1 MTRPWLIVTGDFSR
15 TGGMD
20 RANLALAERLAE
32 RDIPVHL
39 VCHAADERL
48 VEHPLVTLHQVARP
62 AGMHFPAS
70 FLLSRTARAVAGRFR
85 DAVVVA
91 NGGNLSWAGLNWIHY
106 LHAAW
111 DGPVQGL
118 GLRSWKQR
126 IERRI
131 ERRREAQAISQA
143 QVVICNSRLTAEQ
156 AGDRLNI
163 PEDRLHVIYYGADAE
178 RFPLVT
184 PAERQ
189 RMRSQL
195 GMQPDQLCLAFVG
208 ALGDRRKNFDTLFE
222 AWRRLHTEPEW
233 RDAVL
238 LVIGHG
244 AQLPQWRQRAGD
256 CGLGESIRFL
266 GFRCDVHDVLAAC
279 DLLVHPARYE
289 AFGLSPYEALCRG
302 LPVLVSATAGV
313 AEVIPDH
320 LSPLLLQSPDDTDEL
335 MTRLR
340 GWRERREQFAEA
352 VVALSDHC
360 RSRSWND
367 MADEIIA
374 AGHGTCSSAVTSLPV
389 ASV

>member
-48 VEHPLVTLHQVARP
+48 VEHPLVTLHQAPRP

-70 FLLSRTARAVAGRFR
+70 FLLSRTARSVAGRLP

-91 NGGNLSWAGLNWIHY
+91 NGGNLSWSGVNWIHY

-126 IERRI
+126 LERRI
-131 ERRREAQAISQA
+131 ERRREAQAVPQA

-156 AGDRLNI
+156 AADRLNV

-184 PAERQ
+184 PDERQ

-195 GMQPDQLCLAFVG
+195 KIQPQQLCLAFVG
-208 ALGDRRKNFDTLFE
+208 ALGDHRKNFDTLFE
-222 AWRRLHTEPEW
+222 SWRRLHADTEW
-233 RDAVL
+233 RNAVL

-244 AQLPQWRQRAGD
+244 AQLPQWQQRARD

-266 GFRCDVHDVLAAC
+266 GFRRDVYAVLAAC

-302 LPVLVSATAGV
+302 VPVLVSATAGV
-313 AEVIPDH
+313 AEVIPDA
-320 LSPLLLQSPDDTDEL
+320 LSPLLLSSPDDADEL
-335 MTRLR
+335 VAKLR
-340 GWRERREQFAEA
+340 GWREQREQLADD
-352 VVALSDHC
+352 VIALSDQC

-374 AGHGTCSSAVTSLPV
+374 AGHETCSSATTPIPV
-389 ASV
+389 ANV